1 MRKGEIKH
9 DFKITLL
16 VMFIIT
22 VFGLFYYVSWSE
34 RVEDINEKRRANRK
48 AIIEYQNRIEFKNY
62 MEKRYGIDID
72 KEEDAI

>member
-1 MRKGEIKH
+1 MI
-9 DFKITLL
+9 FKITLL

-72 KEEDAI
+72 KEDAI